1 MKKVKI
7 AFLDRD
13 GVLNKDKGYVGFRK
27 DFKWTKG
34 AKASIKF
41 LKQLNFKVIIV
52 SNQSGIARGFF
63 KYRDVINL
71 HKTIQKE
78 LLDFGTKIDRYLFSP
93 YHKKGIIKKYKI
105 DHPSRKSKT
114 GMFKIIE
121 KKYQIDKKQSFMI
134 GDKKTDMI
142 FAKRSGI
149 KGFFFKEKDLLK
161 FLKKKLTND
170 RENKKLV

>member
-27 DFKWTKG
+27 DFIWTKG
-34 AKASIKF
+34 AKKAIKY
-41 LKQLNFKVIIV
+41 LKQKKFKVILV

-63 KYRDVINL
+63 KYKDVLIL

-78 LLDFGTKIDRYLFSP
+78 LINFGTKIDKYLFSP
-93 YHKKGIIKKYKI
+93 YHKDGIIKKYKI
-105 DHPSRKSKT
+105 NHSTRKPGT
-114 GMFKIIE
+114 GMFRIVK
-121 KKYQIDKKQSFMI
+121 KKYLIDKKHSFMI
-134 GDKKTDMI
+134 GDKNTDMI
-142 FAKRSGI
+142 FAKKCGI

-161 FLKKKLTND
+161 FIKKKIFF
-170 RENKKLV
+170 

>member
-1 MKKVKI
+1 ML
-7 AFLDRD
+7 FLDRD

-78 LLDFGTKIDRYLFSP
+78 LLDFGTKLIGIFFL
-93 YHKKGIIKKYKI
+93 HIIKK
-105 DHPSRKSKT
+105 
-114 GMFKIIE
+114 
-121 KKYQIDKKQSFMI
+121 
-134 GDKKTDMI
+134 
-142 FAKRSGI
+142 
-149 KGFFFKEKDLLK
+149 
-161 FLKKKLTND
+161 
-170 RENKKLV
+170 V